1 MLRLTEVNDTLDR
14 VLAHE
19 SDRRPRLT
27 KAHYATILD
36 ALCCYGDILEI
47 AEGMKHSEGV
57 SYLQSAIPHLTKA
70 EAKTLL
76 R

>member
-1 MLRLTEVNDTLDR
+1 MKRFEEVASALDR
-14 VLAHE
+14 ILLHE